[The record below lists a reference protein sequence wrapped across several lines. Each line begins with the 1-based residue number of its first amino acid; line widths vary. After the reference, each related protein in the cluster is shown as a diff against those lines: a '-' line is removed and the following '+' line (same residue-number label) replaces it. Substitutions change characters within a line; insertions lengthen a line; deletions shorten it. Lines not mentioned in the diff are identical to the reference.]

1 MAIAIT
7 LKSYLDSHDIQYD
20 TVEHTHTESA
30 IDSAKS
36 AHVPPHQM
44 AKAVVLEDDQGYIVS
59 VLPSNNRLNL
69 GWVNEELQRELR
81 LATEPELK
89 DLFKDCATGAIPAL
103 SNAYGLKVIWDDQL
117 KHAADIY
124 IEAGD
129 HEHLIHL
136 KGEDFRQL
144 MERLPRMDEQMQQL
158 IDSGW
163 KLAEQMSWQRVV
175 TQFLLPALESTG
187 DLSDLEMCAQ

>member
-1 MAIAIT
+1 MAIAMT
-7 LKSYLDSHDIQYD
+7 LRSYLEDHSVHYD
-20 TVEHTHTESA
+20 TVEHHHTEAA

-44 AKAVVLEDDQGYIVS
+44 AKAVVLEDDSGYIVS

-69 GWVNEELQRELR
+69 GWVNEELQRDLR

-89 DLFKDCATGAIPAL
+89 NLFEDCDTGAIPAL
-103 SNAYGLKVIWDDQL
+103 SSAYGLKVIWDDQL
-117 KHAADIY
+117 KHASDIY

-136 KGEDFRQL
+136 KGEDFRAL
-144 MERLPRMDEQMQQL
+144 MSKLPHSVISAGKEYSRWVYE
-158 IDSGW
+158 
-163 KLAEQMSWQRVV
+163 
-175 TQFLLPALESTG
+175 
-187 DLSDLEMCAQ
+187 